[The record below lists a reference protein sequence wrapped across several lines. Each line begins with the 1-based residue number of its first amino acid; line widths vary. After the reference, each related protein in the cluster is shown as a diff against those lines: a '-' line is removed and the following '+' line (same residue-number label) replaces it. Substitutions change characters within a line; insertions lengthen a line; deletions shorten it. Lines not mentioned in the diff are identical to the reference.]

1 MIQDKRLKVPKAL
14 GLLLAGP
21 FVAGAVL
28 ATADLFEFNVAAAE
42 AARAAE
48 RASHPF
54 VRIAQAETGEAA
66 GEAST
71 ELPIEPPADPVV
83 EGEAEAPDATAP
95 EAGVEEEKDVVAEE
109 EEEKC
114 CKKGDRTPPF
124 KLIAETPPGELNN
137 PYDWRELAAENEK
150 DPDYLVKQFRSP
162 GCGECHGPN
171 GGGKFCP
178 TLNTGVWSWGN
189 TDDVLFRLITL
200 GSVELE
206 KQGWTRRQ
214 RGEIK
219 APMPEMGQ
227 VVKTS
232 DQLWKIVS
240 YIRSINPG
248 ANPPD
253 KVLPGKYTPPVEAV
267 PPAEPAPAE

>member
-1 MIQDKRLKVPKAL
+1 MIQDKRLKVAKAL

-21 FVAGAVL
+21 FVASAVL
-28 ATADLFEFNVAAAE
+28 ATAHIFEFEIAAAE
-42 AARAAE
+42 AAEAAE
-48 RASHPF
+48 RASHRF
-54 VRIAQAETGEAA
+54 VRIAQAETGEAD

-71 ELPIEPPADPVV
+71 ELPIEPPADPVA
-83 EGEAEAPDATAP
+83 EGEAGAKDAAET
-95 EAGVEEEKDVVAEE
+95 EVVVEE

-124 KLIAETPPGELNN
+124 KLLAETPPGELNN

-150 DPDYLVKQFRSP
+150 DPDYLVKQFRAP
-162 GCGECHGPN
+162 GCGQCHGAN

-178 TLNTGVWSWGN
+178 TLNKGVWSWGN
-189 TDDVLFRLITL
+189 TDDVLFRLIAL

-206 KQGWTRRQ
+206 KQGWTRYQ
-214 RGEIK
+214 QGEIK

-232 DQLWKIVS
+232 DQLWRIVS

-248 ANPPD
+248 ANPPE
-253 KVLPGKYTPPVEAV
+253 KVLPGKYTPPIQVAPPGEA
-267 PPAEPAPAE
+267 APAE